1 MAQIK
6 GKRHMLTLSGTS
18 GNTYRYSPIPR
29 LAAAPKHAHETIT
42 HMSTKDDHHPELYP
56 LTHSTA
62 YLALAAL
69 LTIRQ
74 NADDDHNQHTT
85 DYVTQVL
92 RMIQA
97 QPETVLNL
105 PSHTLED
112 MGPTLLDNAHTW
124 LND

>member
-1 MAQIK
+1 
-6 GKRHMLTLSGTS
+6 MLTLSGTS

-74 NADDDHNQHTT
+74 NADDDHNQHTI